1 MTPFQTNVG
10 PIVISVNPFRDVG
23 NALTL
28 NSTRHCPKSPELTRV
43 VREVVRLQGESGYP
57 QAIIISGA
65 SGSGKTHTSM
75 VVLRQLFES
84 AAAAGHGGTETD
96 TFKHLAASFTVIRSL
111 GTAKTRDN
119 RESSRIGHFIEVQV
133 SDGALYRTKIH
144 CYFLDQSRVV
154 SPIPMEK
161 NYHIFYQMLAG
172 LSPEERK
179 QLRLD
184 SYGVR
189 DLCFLNAAGDTIQD
203 EAADAQRFAEWRS
216 NLAVLGIPLMDVLRV
231 MAAILLVGNV
241 EFAPGGGGGGAG
253 GGAGGGGTMSAADD
267 AYDVEIIGKDELNA
281 VASLLGVPTALLC
294 QGLTSRTH
302 VVRGQPVKSMSDAN
316 LCRGTRNALA
326 KALYCRTVATIVRRA
341 NSLKRPVGPLSGT
354 MSSADS
360 NESVNNHQRG
370 CGGDE
375 TASSIHGGGGAA
387 STIGTAG
394 SKKSHKSMAILS
406 NAVRHAT
413 DGFIGILDM
422 FGFEDGRPSQLE
434 QLCINLC
441 SETMQ
446 HFYNTHIF
454 KSSIE
459 SCRDEGI
466 ALDVAVDYVDNVPA
480 IDLISS
486 LRTGLLSMLDVE
498 CSVRGFPETY
508 VQKVKVQHKD
518 NKKLFEP
525 KHCDI
530 TRTFGIHHYAGQ
542 VVYDTSDFLG
552 E

>member
-1 MTPFQTNVG
+1 M
-10 PIVISVNPFRDVG
+10 ISVNPFRDVG

-28 NSTRHCPKSPELTRV
+28 SSTRHCHKSAELTRV

-84 AAAAGHGGTETD
+84 AAATGVTGHGGTETD

-179 QLRLD
+179 QLGLD
-184 SYGVR
+184 GYGVR
-189 DLCFLNAAGDTIQD
+189 DLCFLNAAGDTRQD

-216 NLAVLGIPLMDVLRV
+216 SLAVLGIPLMDVLRV
-231 MAAILLVGNV
+231 MAAILLAGNV
-241 EFAPGGGGGGAG
+241 EFAPGGAG
-253 GGAGGGGTMSAADD
+253 DD

-354 MSSADS
+354 MSSDS
-360 NESVNNHQRG
+360 NESVNNHH
-370 CGGDE
+370 E
-375 TASSIHGGGGAA
+375 TASSIHGGAA

-394 SKKSHKSMAILS
+394 SKKSHKSMAILN

>member
-1 MTPFQTNVG
+1 M
-10 PIVISVNPFRDVG
+10 ISVNPFRDVG

-28 NSTRHCPKSPELTRV
+28 SSTRHCHKSAELTRV

-84 AAAAGHGGTETD
+84 AAATGVTGHGGTETD

-179 QLRLD
+179 QLGLD
-184 SYGVR
+184 GYGVR
-189 DLCFLNAAGDTIQD
+189 DLCFLNAAGDTRQD

-216 NLAVLGIPLMDVLRV
+216 SLAVLGIPLMDVLRV
-231 MAAILLVGNV
+231 MAAILLAGNV
-241 EFAPGGGGGGAG
+241 EFAPGGAG
-253 GGAGGGGTMSAADD
+253 DD

-354 MSSADS
+354 MSSDS
-360 NESVNNHQRG
+360 NESVNNNHR
-370 CGGDE
+370 DE
-375 TASSIHGGGGAA
+375 TASSIHGGTA

-394 SKKSHKSMAILS
+394 SKKSHKSMAILN